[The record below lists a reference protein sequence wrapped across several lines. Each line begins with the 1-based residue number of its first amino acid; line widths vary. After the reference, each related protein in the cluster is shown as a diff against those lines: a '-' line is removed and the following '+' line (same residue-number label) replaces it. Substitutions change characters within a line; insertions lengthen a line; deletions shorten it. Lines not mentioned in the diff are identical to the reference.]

1 MPSITL
7 NFTSMFYVFFAA
19 FLFWAT
25 FKSYKELLSFKYH
38 LSNPPLSKPDTPG
51 PLPQKGPQARYH
63 QQLQDMGF
71 RMFGYELAD
80 IPYMLVGPAWYYA
93 HEDFADC
100 VVHLAAPRGQ
110 NAYVIIL
117 THFEDGACIQTNY
130 PIWTEAYESEAFS
143 CNYASHS
150 LESAMEYHHHKA
162 LSWREKHGEFVHI
175 KDPEGFKACDKF
187 YWSQHMPDYIAGYIV
202 SLKSILGLLL
212 VSALGSLLSDLAI
225 MFSPEDISG
234 PIIAMWAFIIII
246 SSMPFIIYLRKKL
259 RPIDAELSRPLGLH
273 TLWPRKSKS

>member
-7 NFTSMFYVFFAA
+7 NFTSVFYVILAV
-19 FLFWAT
+19 FLLWESLKLHKRLFSL
-25 FKSYKELLSFKYH
+25 KHH
-38 LSNPPLSKPDTPG
+38 LSNPPLSKVDPHG
-51 PLPQKGPQARYH
+51 PLPLKGPQARYH
-63 QQLQDMGF
+63 QQLLDMGF
-71 RMFGYELAD
+71 RIFGYELAD
-80 IPYMLVGPAWYYA
+80 VPYMIVGPVWYYT

-100 VVHLAAPRGQ
+100 LVQLAAPRGQ
-110 NAYVIIL
+110 KAYVIIL

-130 PIWTEAYESEAFS
+130 PLWTEAYESDAFS

-150 LESAMEYHHHKA
+150 LESAMEYHHRKA

-187 YWSQHMPDYIAGYIV
+187 YWSQHMPGYFEACSV
-202 SLKSILGLLL
+202 SVKPILALQL
-212 VSALGSLLSDLAI
+212 VFALGQLLSGLAI
-225 MFSPEDISG
+225 MLSPEDISD
-234 PIIAMWAFIIII
+234 PIMNMWAFIIII
-246 SSMPFIIYLRKKL
+246 CSIPFIVYFRKKL